1 MTEFHKLSEVL
12 TEHMNL
18 FPKGTK
24 VIFENSEN
32 WTLEIEA
39 QWNSKRINL
48 TIKSRKS
55 NAYTD
60 FTTCE
65 IKKAPFLSLV
75 ARYDNYKL
83 SGNDSEVSN
92 ILLTSPVALNLLK
105 ARKGSFVL
113 HGEYLIYTCR
123 LGRKDKKSVSN
134 IFILIQKLNQEIDT
148 LTDNKYL

>member
-1 MTEFHKLSEVL
+1 MTEFHNLSEEL

-32 WTLEIEA
+32 WTLEIVA

-55 NAYTD
+55 NAYSD

-83 SGNDSEVSN
+83 SGNGSEFSN

-113 HGEYLIYTCR
+113 HSKYLIYTCR
-123 LGRKDKKSVSN
+123 IGRNDKKSLSN
-134 IFILIQKLNQEIDT
+134 ICILIQKLTQEIDT
-148 LTDNKYL
+148 FTGNKSL